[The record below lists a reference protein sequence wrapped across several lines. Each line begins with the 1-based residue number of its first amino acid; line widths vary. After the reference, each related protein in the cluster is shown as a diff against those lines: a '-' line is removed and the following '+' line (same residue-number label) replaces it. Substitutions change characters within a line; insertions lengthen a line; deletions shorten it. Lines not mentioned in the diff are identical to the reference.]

1 MFFSLEATRATRLF
15 TKKTSG
21 LGQKCGTED
30 GFLTTPDPIFVG
42 ISVAEFPSIWEQEI
56 LPSSITATWNFHSKL
71 KPKKNRPSIIRCT
84 RFFGVNTQTHHG
96 NVALPFLRC
105 LKVYLMRWR
114 FFGGSK
120 SWPLFQSG
128 HFFFFLFGYQQGEG
142 EGFYHHNLSK
152 LQIFQICFVACS
164 LTPRYK
170 YLIVNRPLGDE
181 VFRPKRKVSSEKTM
195 QKHRWKFESKILR
208 LRLRGCCQKAV
219 GKPHAYNMYKH
230 AYKTHINTQYIG
242 IFGMYVPLSKLHK
255 CR

>member
-1 MFFSLEATRATRLF
+1 MVFWPPPT
-15 TKKTSG
+15 
-21 LGQKCGTED
+21 Q
-30 GFLTTPDPIFVG
+30 FLL
-42 ISVAEFPSIWEQEI
+42 EFPSLNFLRFGSRKSFHHLSLQHEI
-56 LPSSITATWNFHSKL
+56 FIQNWS
-71 KPKKNRPSIIRCT
+71 PKRIDLQS
-84 RFFGVNTQTHHG
+84 FFAHDFGVNTQTHHG

-120 SWPLFQSG
+120 SWPLFQSD